1 MSLIEQLKDTISSLT
16 FPVRISTAVNI
27 TEIDIIFTVPPAVY
41 EYQITIELNTTDSTQ
56 LRGSLKSTTF
66 PLPISSHVNVSDVDI
81 TTVCHPNGSSYQCR
95 CEDQYQWPY
104 TKCIEYGACDEMTG
118 STCGCINSIPSSG
131 QFCQLKTDEQLYE
144 FIIEIEVRVSNMSLI
159 EQLKDTISSLT
170 LPVRISTAVNITEIN
185 IIFTVPPAV
194 FEYQITI
201 ELNTTDSTQLRGSL
215 KSTTFPLPISSH
227 VNVSDV
233 DITTVCHPNGSSYQ
247 CRCEDQYQWP
257 YTKCIEYGACD
268 EMTGSTCGCINSIP
282 SSGQFCQLKTDEQLY
297 EFIIEI
303 EVRVSNMSLIEQ
315 LKDTISSLTFPVRIS
330 TAVNITEIDIIF
342 TGPPAVYE
350 YQITIELN
358 TTDSTQLRG
367 SLKSTNFPL
376 PISSHVNV
384 SGVDITTVCSPS
396 SGGHQCRCEDEF
408 RWTCDQCLTYNPC
421 DNFTGDTCGC
431 ISVIPPDGQFCQS
444 VHQQNF
450 TACPVTTSPSP
461 RLVRFEYKISIEL
474 SFTDMTVIDKL
485 RNIPRTISDPIDS
498 FIQSIHV
505 NITTVCSPSNVGYQC
520 ICEDQHR
527 WSCDQCLTYTSCDG
541 ITDETCG
548 CINAIP
554 PDGQY
559 CHSIYKTNFTTCPA
573 SPTPTSVTD
582 HSTLT
587 TAATISTL
595 VTNSPSVST
604 TVMYTPTATTNATD
618 STSVSTT
625 DMYTPAVTTNV
636 TDTSMTSQNTILYS
650 PTPDPPNKT
659 LSVTNPINTTI
670 TSQTNNTMTTVT
682 NSITNFTG
690 FTTNLNES
698 SPTNATL
705 SPPTS
710 NTTVTSVS
718 TTDKVT
724 ATTTIATAIQT
735 ITMTPNATTTQNII
749 TTTTTNPTPST
760 TKTNSTAASTIMT
773 NMATPTPTPTDNMTI
788 NTTYATTTTTTTN
801 PTTTTTP
808 TATTIN
814 PTPNTTST
822 NDTPTSIN
830 TTNTP
835 IPTNKTMTT
844 NTPTDTTTTKTTNP
858 PTTTPATATTFNPTP
873 NTTRTNDTPTSINT
887 TTTPT
892 PTNET
897 MTTNIP
903 TDTTGTK
910 TTNPPTTTPETATTF
925 NPTPNTTRTNDTPT
939 SINTTTTPTPTNK
952 TMTTN
957 TPTDT
962 TTTTTNPPTTT
973 TATTPTIN
981 PTPNTTRTN
990 GTPTSINT
998 TTAPTPTNKTMT
1010 TNTPTNTTR
1019 TKTTNLPTTTPATAT
1034 TFNPTPNTTSTNDTP
1049 TSINPT
1055 TTPTPTNKTMT
1066 TNTPT
1071 ETTTTKTTN
1080 PTTTTTPTATTIN
1093 PTLNA
1098 TSTNDTPT
1106 SINPTTAP
1114 TSTTKTMTTNTPTD
1128 TTTTKT
1134 TNPPTTTPATATT
1147 FNPTPNT
1154 TRTSDTPTSI
1164 NTTTT
1169 PTPTNKTMT
1178 TNTPTNTTRTK
1189 TTNLPTTTPATATT
1203 FNPTPNTT
1211 RTDTPTSINTTTT
1224 PTPTNKTMTTNTPTN
1239 TTRTKTTNLPTTTPA
1254 TATTFNPTPN
1264 TTSTNDTPT
1273 SINTTTTPTKTTATS
1288 TTATPTPTTMK
1299 TSTTA
1304 TPTPTTTTTTTIAT
1318 TTTTTMTTTITPTPT
1333 PTTTTTAT
1341 PTPTTTIKTTTATP
1355 TPTTTATT
1363 TITTTQ
1369 STTTATT
1376 TSTSTETGLDM
1387 EMSVELD
1394 REFTPDLNNKQSAA
1408 YNDLKTRIEKVL
1420 TSQYKSMSGFISAF
1434 ITGFR
1439 PGSIIADFVVRTTT
1453 IDATQLTEAN
1463 EKLKE
1468 AMTPIGKVIG
1478 SIVTEYRSPKQITY
1492 SSSTFT
1498 GKSFKLTCE
1507 FGDIS
1512 MGDITTSEW
1521 KFNGLEIK
1529 EGRLKTATSLKDST
1543 LTITNAI
1550 LADIGKYE
1558 CTLKGADF
1566 SFYQEHI
1573 VTGKN
1578 IKSAPVVRVQD
1589 EVNVQCQTNKIKITC
1604 CVQSPFKVEWFDD
1617 KDQILSDTADGTE
1630 CIKHDYSIQ
1639 SCPSAVTL
1647 RCKVK
1652 NQDNYDKTT
1661 TLNIFNEEPTCKD
1674 DTYGNGR
1681 EGDRARIMCDEGQQG
1696 SKTAECQKTGKWKLV
1711 EDTCV
1716 VTKIS
1721 ELQIESQGLVQE
1733 KVKDFASSLSQ
1744 TVKEEKDEISDSSE
1758 TISTIVEIVETI
1770 ASVSTD
1776 VTQETIENVLDTV
1789 DVIIGD
1795 DSKESWDFLN
1805 ANATKNASSVLL
1817 RSLEQLS
1824 DRLSDGTFNF
1834 TSTSQRIQ
1842 LSRSEFND
1850 SFSENLNSSVSIKI
1864 PDTGLKRVF
1873 ITTIILSTLN
1883 NVMPTRTSTF
1893 DVNLLNS
1900 TSNQNDSGN
1909 AINAAVAIV
1918 RLSQTINN
1926 ISLTYTTLNS
1936 NLKKDR
1942 QCVFWNFTLLDELGA
1957 WDDEGCKV
1965 VSHTPQKVTCN
1976 CNHLTSFSLLM
1987 STEIPDKIKDL
1998 LDIITYVGV
2007 GISLASLV
2015 ICLAIEGYVWKEI
2028 TRNSTALLR
2037 HVSIVN
2043 TALCLLIADICFII
2057 AAFVAKNP
2065 AENPGS
2071 NYEVPVGQ
2079 CSAATFFMHFS
2090 YLAVF
2095 FWMLAS
2101 GLLLFYRTVM
2111 VFSQMSTSTMLAIGF
2126 TLGYGCP
2133 LIIAVI
2139 TVIVTGIGKNYIRKD
2154 YACWL
2159 NWEESKA
2166 LLAMVI
2172 PALAIIFINIMI
2184 IIVVLFKMLRRG
2196 IGDSAQPDEKHT
2208 LVVIIRCV
2216 AILTPLFGL
2225 TWSLGIGTM
2234 ISPTNEGIHIA
2245 FAFFNSLQ
2253 GFFILVFGTLFDSK
2267 IRSLLSRNV
2276 PSLSTSS
2283 YATRSTSAGISSLS
2297 GTNLISWLRGRR
2309 YAYHVSQTATSNS
2322 NSDSVESYHS
2332 NA

>member
-1 MSLIEQLKDTISSLT
+1 
-16 FPVRISTAVNI
+16 
-27 TEIDIIFTVPPAVY
+27 
-41 EYQITIELNTTDSTQ
+41 
-56 LRGSLKSTTF
+56 
-66 PLPISSHVNVSDVDI
+66 
-81 TTVCHPNGSSYQCR
+81 
-95 CEDQYQWPY
+95 
-104 TKCIEYGACDEMTG
+104 
-118 STCGCINSIPSSG
+118 
-131 QFCQLKTDEQLYE
+131 
-144 FIIEIEVRVSNMSLI
+144 
-159 EQLKDTISSLT
+159 
-170 LPVRISTAVNITEIN
+170 
-185 IIFTVPPAV
+185 
-194 FEYQITI
+194 
-201 ELNTTDSTQLRGSL
+201 
-215 KSTTFPLPISSH
+215 
-227 VNVSDV
+227 
-233 DITTVCHPNGSSYQ
+233 
-247 CRCEDQYQWP
+247 
-257 YTKCIEYGACD
+257 
-268 EMTGSTCGCINSIP
+268 
-282 SSGQFCQLKTDEQLY
+282 
-297 EFIIEI
+297 
-303 EVRVSNMSLIEQ
+303 
-315 LKDTISSLTFPVRIS
+315 
-330 TAVNITEIDIIF
+330 
-342 TGPPAVYE
+342 
-350 YQITIELN
+350 
-358 TTDSTQLRG
+358 
-367 SLKSTNFPL
+367 
-376 PISSHVNV
+376 
-384 SGVDITTVCSPS
+384 
-396 SGGHQCRCEDEF
+396 
-408 RWTCDQCLTYNPC
+408 
-421 DNFTGDTCGC
+421 
-431 ISVIPPDGQFCQS
+431 
-444 VHQQNF
+444 
-450 TACPVTTSPSP
+450 
-461 RLVRFEYKISIEL
+461 
-474 SFTDMTVIDKL
+474 
-485 RNIPRTISDPIDS
+485 
-498 FIQSIHV
+498 
-505 NITTVCSPSNVGYQC
+505 
-520 ICEDQHR
+520 
-527 WSCDQCLTYTSCDG
+527 
-541 ITDETCG
+541 
-548 CINAIP
+548 
-554 PDGQY
+554 
-559 CHSIYKTNFTTCPA
+559 
-573 SPTPTSVTD
+573 
-582 HSTLT
+582 
-587 TAATISTL
+587 
-595 VTNSPSVST
+595 
-604 TVMYTPTATTNATD
+604 
-618 STSVSTT
+618 
-625 DMYTPAVTTNV
+625 
-636 TDTSMTSQNTILYS
+636 
-650 PTPDPPNKT
+650 
-659 LSVTNPINTTI
+659 
-670 TSQTNNTMTTVT
+670 
-682 NSITNFTG
+682 
-690 FTTNLNES
+690 
-698 SPTNATL
+698 
-705 SPPTS
+705 
-710 NTTVTSVS
+710 
-718 TTDKVT
+718 
-724 ATTTIATAIQT
+724 
-735 ITMTPNATTTQNII
+735 
-749 TTTTTNPTPST
+749 
-760 TKTNSTAASTIMT
+760 
-773 NMATPTPTPTDNMTI
+773 
-788 NTTYATTTTTTTN
+788 
-801 PTTTTTP
+801 
-808 TATTIN
+808 
-814 PTPNTTST
+814 
-822 NDTPTSIN
+822 
-830 TTNTP
+830 
-835 IPTNKTMTT
+835 
-844 NTPTDTTTTKTTNP
+844 
-858 PTTTPATATTFNPTP
+858 
-873 NTTRTNDTPTSINT
+873 
-887 TTTPT
+887 
-892 PTNET
+892 
-897 MTTNIP
+897 
-903 TDTTGTK
+903 
-910 TTNPPTTTPETATTF
+910 
-925 NPTPNTTRTNDTPT
+925 
-939 SINTTTTPTPTNK
+939 
-952 TMTTN
+952 
-957 TPTDT
+957 
-962 TTTTTNPPTTT
+962 
-973 TATTPTIN
+973 
-981 PTPNTTRTN
+981 
-990 GTPTSINT
+990 
-998 TTAPTPTNKTMT
+998 
-1010 TNTPTNTTR
+1010 
-1019 TKTTNLPTTTPATAT
+1019 
-1034 TFNPTPNTTSTNDTP
+1034 
-1049 TSINPT
+1049 
-1055 TTPTPTNKTMT
+1055 
-1066 TNTPT
+1066 
-1071 ETTTTKTTN
+1071 
-1080 PTTTTTPTATTIN
+1080 
-1093 PTLNA
+1093 
-1098 TSTNDTPT
+1098 
-1106 SINPTTAP
+1106 
-1114 TSTTKTMTTNTPTD
+1114 
-1128 TTTTKT
+1128 
-1134 TNPPTTTPATATT
+1134 
-1147 FNPTPNT
+1147 
-1154 TRTSDTPTSI
+1154 
-1164 NTTTT
+1164 
-1169 PTPTNKTMT
+1169 
-1178 TNTPTNTTRTK
+1178 
-1189 TTNLPTTTPATATT
+1189 
-1203 FNPTPNTT
+1203 
-1211 RTDTPTSINTTTT
+1211 
-1224 PTPTNKTMTTNTPTN
+1224 
-1239 TTRTKTTNLPTTTPA
+1239 
-1254 TATTFNPTPN
+1254 
-1264 TTSTNDTPT
+1264 
-1273 SINTTTTPTKTTATS
+1273 
-1288 TTATPTPTTMK
+1288 
-1299 TSTTA
+1299 
-1304 TPTPTTTTTTTIAT
+1304 
-1318 TTTTTMTTTITPTPT
+1318 MTTTITPTPT

-1543 LTITNAI
+1543 LTITNVI

-1573 VTGKN
+1573 VTREN

-1617 KDQILSDTADGTE
+1617 KDQILS
-1630 CIKHDYSIQ
+1630 
-1639 SCPSAVTL
+1639 
-1647 RCKVK
+1647 
-1652 NQDNYDKTT
+1652 
-1661 TLNIFNEEPTCKD
+1661 
-1674 DTYGNGR
+1674 
-1681 EGDRARIMCDEGQQG
+1681 
-1696 SKTAECQKTGKWKLV
+1696 GKWKLV

-1733 KVKDFASSLSQ
+1733 KVNDFASSLSQ

-1824 DRLSDGTFNF
+1824 DRLSNGTFNF

-1842 LSRSEFND
+1842 LSRSEFNN

-1987 STEIPDKIKDL
+1987 STEIPDTIKDL

-2139 TVIVTGIGKNYIRKD
+2139 TVIVTAIEQNYIRKD

-2234 ISPTNEGIHIA
+2234 ISPTNTGIHIA